1 MESDLNVSVEGD
13 STVIILLF
21 AMWHDKIETMVMVTE
36 VGRNIDAN
44 NEQKELYS
52 VVDLSDCRVKKVAWN
67 RKVFLIQWHMYVRT
81 AVRSTI

>member
-1 MESDLNVSVEGD
+1 MAKLK
-13 STVIILLF
+13 T
-21 AMWHDKIETMVMVTE
+21 TVMVIE

-67 RKVFLIQWHMYVRT
+67 RKLFIIQWHTHVCQYDKQKQIYN
-81 AVRSTI
+81 TIE